1 MSDNLD
7 LLSEGNIKCPNGSTI
22 VPASIDTLQSKCDQ
36 NDTMKKFN
44 LKCGGKQ
51 QCTFSLND
59 LGCSEEVVLHYNCVD
74 ENGNIVEET
83 DGDMNISGNNEQ
95 AISKST
101 TEGQNS
107 NVEEEQEM
115 QEEDVQETKME
126 TSVVNASPETPEE
139 EIPEEEEE
147 EEEISNVPLPST
159 SDSSRG
165 FFSEYKW
172 IIAIFCVVVV
182 VLLIVY
188 FVVLKSKNTD
198 SMSSS
203 ASSLDSDVVSK
214 ALDLQSV

>member
-1 MSDNLD
+1 M
-7 LLSEGNIKCPNGSTI
+7 
-22 VPASIDTLQSKCDQ
+22 
-36 NDTMKKFN
+36 MKKFN

-147 EEEISNVPLPST
+147 EISNVPLPST